1 MLPYLTI
8 DKFAMLSGYTA
19 GAIRAKVAEGVW
31 VEGDEYIRA
40 PDNRVLVS
48 VGGFEQWVQKQ
59 NTRTSQSSLK
69 VASKSRSTTQQ
80 SRQDNGSASSLSPRP
95 IT

>member
-8 DKFAMLSGYTA
+8 DKFALLSGYTA
-19 GAIRAKVAEGVW
+19 GAIRAKVKEGVW
-31 VEGDEYIRA
+31 VEGEEYIRA

-48 VGGFEQWVQKQ
+48 VGGFEQWAKQ
-59 NTRTSQSSLK
+59 STKTSEQPLT
-69 VASKSRSTTQQ
+69 VASRSRSTTQASQ
-80 SRQDNGSASSLSPRP
+80 SDKGKLSSLSPRP

>member
-48 VGGFEQWVQKQ
+48 VGGFEHGYKNKIQERL
-59 NTRTSQSSLK
+59 NRL
-69 VASKSRSTTQQ
+69 
-80 SRQDNGSASSLSPRP
+80 
-95 IT
+95 